1 MSKDKTWYRFQEEIK
16 KVFIKLG
23 CDAET
28 NVRVQGVRTI
38 HDIDIFVNS
47 KYVGQDIK
55 WIIEAK
61 YWNNKVSKLHVLAL
75 RQIVD
80 DIGADKGFIISEKG
94 FQKGA
99 IEAATNSNISLQTFD
114 DLLKISNETF
124 QYEILKTY
132 SRRLNYILN
141 RYFSHSKVLRIKYKL
156 REDPYVFKRKFSVY
170 VLLFAIRDAIIRG
183 IENEFPI
190 KIETYLE
197 EKYGDSNI
205 SNFYQLIN
213 WLNCNLIEIEERILK
228 AEVDMQKNG
237 EFNPE
242 LDFIGED
249 KNIHTLM
256 LRLSTYKF

>member
-1 MSKDKTWYRFQEEIK
+1 MSKDSNWYKFQEEIK
-16 KVFIKLG
+16 KVFLKLG

-28 NVRVQGVRTI
+28 NVRVQGVRTF
-38 HDIDIFVNS
+38 HDIDILVNS
-47 KYVGQDIK
+47 KFVGQKIK
-55 WIIEAK
+55 WVIEAK
-61 YWNNKVSKLHVLAL
+61 YWNTKVSKLHVLAL

-124 QYEILKTY
+124 QTEILKTY

-141 RYFSHSKVLRIKYKL
+141 RYFSHSKDTRIKYEL

-170 VLLFAIRDAIIRG
+170 VLLLAIRDAIVYG
-183 IENEFPI
+183 IKNEYPI
-190 KIETYLE
+190 EIETYLT
-197 EKYGDSNI
+197 EKYGDPNI

-213 WLNCNLIEIEERILK
+213 WLNSNIIEIEEKILK
-228 AEVDMQKNG
+228 AEVEMQKNG
-237 EFNPE
+237 EFNPS
-242 LDFIGED
+242 LDFVGED
-249 KNIHTLM
+249 ENLHVLM
-256 LRLSTYKF
+256 LNINSTKL

>member
-1 MSKDKTWYRFQEEIK
+1 MSKENNWYKFQEEIR

-28 NVRVQGVRTI
+28 NVRVRGVRTF
-38 HDIDIFVNS
+38 HDIDIYVNS
-47 KYVGQDIK
+47 KYIGQNIK
-55 WIIEAK
+55 WVIEAK
-61 YWNNKVSKLHVLAL
+61 YWNKRVSKLHVLAL

-80 DIGADKGFIISEKG
+80 DIGADKGFIISENG

-114 DLLKISNETF
+114 DLLKISSETF
-124 QYEILKTY
+124 QNEILKTY

-141 RYFSHSKVLRIKYKL
+141 RYFSHSKNIRIKYEL

-170 VLLFAIRDAIIRG
+170 VLLIAISDAIISG
-183 IENEFPI
+183 IKNEYPI
-190 KIETYLE
+190 DIETYLE
-197 EKYGDSNI
+197 EKYGDSSI
-205 SNFYQLIN
+205 SNFHQLIN

-237 EFNPE
+237 EFKPE
-242 LDFIGED
+242 LDFIDED
-249 KNIHTLM
+249 ENIHALM
-256 LRLSTYKF
+256 LSIKQSKL